1 MTQATYKCTQPE
13 LYAVART
20 GWNSFSQYLAQFTD
34 YRGYYLAPYA
44 TAAQAEI
51 DAAELLPDAQA
62 RYANSEV
69 LRTELV
75 AAADAC
81 LARWQT
87 LKRYISTSFAEA
99 AIKPRLEE
107 AGALRYEKAANYNW
121 EQLRMMNV
129 NATTFIDAHTPALVL
144 GNNMP
149 LSFPTA
155 YDTDIN
161 VYNIKMQAFIDS
173 EEAAY
178 NATEAKI
185 AANNAV
191 HAKLMNMFKDGQEIF
206 KNEEGKRREFTF
218 DTVLAL
224 ISNPGQ
230 AGVRGTVRDAAT
242 QLPIAGVSVS
252 ILGSSQSA
260 TTAIDGR
267 YEIKPLAAGYY
278 DISFVVPTFN
288 DIVINQHHVLTG
300 TVSTLDVLLDKMP

>member
-1 MTQATYKCTQPE
+1 MTQTTYNCTQPE

-20 GWNSFSQYLAQFTD
+20 GWNSYTQYLAQFTD
-34 YRGYYLAPYA
+34 YRGYYLAAYA
-44 TAAQAEI
+44 TAALAEI

-75 AAADAC
+75 AAADDC

-87 LKRYISTSFAEA
+87 LKRYISTSFAPA

-107 AGALRYEKAANYNW
+107 AGANRYEKAANYNW
-121 EQLRMMNV
+121 EELRMMNV
-129 NATTFIDAHTPALVL
+129 NATAFIAAHTPALVL

-149 LSFPTA
+149 LMFPTDYA
-155 YDTDIN
+155 AAITLYN
-161 VYNIKMQAFIDS
+161 VKMQAFIDS

-206 KNEEGKRREFTF
+206 MHEVGKRREFTF
-218 DTVLAL
+218 DTVLGL
-224 ISNPGQ
+224 ISSPGQ
-230 AGVRGTVRDAAT
+230 AGIRGLIRSLQDGTGIPNVEVT
-242 QLPIAGVSVS
+242 
-252 ILGSSQSA
+252 ILGSSE
-260 TTAIDGR
+260 TTHSDEEGN
-267 YEIKPLAAGYY
+267 YELKPLASGNYTLRFSAPGYR
-278 DISFVVPTFN
+278 DLVVHDF
-288 DIVINQHHVLTG
+288 HVEVG
-300 TVSTLDVLLDKMP
+300 TVSTLDVQMEAE